1 MPTYTH
7 DDIEAL
13 VTKMAEERG
22 TLIAAAE
29 RLTDDEAN
37 AVPTDAVG
45 EEQWTGKEQL
55 SHLWEMEKSY
65 IAWCRAAIEQ
75 DGADVA
81 GVRGDPVGIPIED
94 APAHSVRELLDELIA
109 ERAAT
114 NEFIRSLSLD
124 QFHRTARTDA
134 FGELTVM
141 QWLRSFYRHDRQHGA
156 QIQGRQSDYQ
166 PNFQSGLEPN
176 QRTARIQHRPTPRR
190 LRHRPTPRRLRHRR
204 PH

>member
-22 TLIAAAE
+22 KLIAAAE

-75 DGADVA
+75 NGADVA

-114 NEFIRSLSLD
+114 NKFIRSLSLD
-124 QFHRTARTDA
+124 EFHRTARTDA

-156 QIQGRQSDYQ
+156 QIQGRQSDYK
-166 PNFQSGLEPN
+166 PNFESGVEPN
-176 QRTARIQHRPTPRR
+176 QRTARIQQVAQRR
-190 LRHRPTPRRLRHRR
+190 GG
-204 PH
+204 